1 MPNTTINLPNH
12 LRRAV
17 LEIDH
22 SSQSVMAWTER
33 EDVLLLKKCLFDT
46 EESTTMQVP
55 GHSGKHAARR
65 RLEQPPFAD

>member
-1 MPNTTINLPNH
+1 
-12 LRRAV
+12 
-17 LEIDH
+17 
-22 SSQSVMAWTER
+22 MAWTER

-65 RLEQPPFAD
+65 RLEQLRSLSPVIAEAVPIRIRALQHATSQNQAG